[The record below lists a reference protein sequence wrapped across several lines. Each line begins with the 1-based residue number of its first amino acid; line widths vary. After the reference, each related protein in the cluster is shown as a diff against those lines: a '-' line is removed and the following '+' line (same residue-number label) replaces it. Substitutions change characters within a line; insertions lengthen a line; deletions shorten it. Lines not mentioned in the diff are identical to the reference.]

1 MKNLLML
8 MLMTCPL
15 AAQEQATPATDA
27 AVASVRQQMD
37 YLGGS
42 RAGLSRDYITAVAT
56 MNHVQSELSSLRY
69 AVLSKAGKPVPG
81 TVEECFR
88 LQAGICGNHI
98 DAFLEIARRLE
109 IRARPVEFYLHGET
123 PRENHN
129 HICVEVFYRE
139 SWRLLD
145 VTWGTVFRRPGGA
158 VDELASIEEIRKDPR
173 SRRWAV
179 TNQTDL
185 WYQQWKASGLDPL
198 EYVDYRELDILRGR
212 AGTIRL
218 AARLT
223 DAGQQYQPVHQPGYL
238 GRNDA
243 SEDYGAIRLSLLRVD
258 PETQGFRIQVSG
270 VAGTGALVVADQ
282 SGGESSVSLD
292 QLRQAREATLDLAGL
307 EVGETLD
314 VQVRPGVAGG
324 VGYVVYSQITLVPR

>member
-8 MLMTCPL
+8 MLMACPL

-42 RAGLSRDYITAVAT
+42 RPGLSRDYVAAVAT

-69 AVLSKAGKPVPG
+69 AVLSTAGKPVPG

-88 LQAGICGNHI
+88 LKAGICGNHI
-98 DAFLEIARRLE
+98 AAFLEIARRLE

-123 PRENHN
+123 PGENHN

-139 SWRLLD
+139 RWRLLD

-158 VDELASIEEIRKDPR
+158 VDELVSIAEIRKDPR

-179 TNQTDL
+179 TNQADL
-185 WYQQWKASGLDPL
+185 WYQHWKASGLDPL
-198 EYVDYRELDILRGR
+198 EYVDYRELDVLRGR

-243 SEDYGAIRLSLLRVD
+243 GRDFGAITLTLLGVHAGAR
-258 PETQGFRIQVSG
+258 ELRIQVSG
-270 VAGTGALVVADQ
+270 VAGSGTLVVADQ
-282 SGGESSVSLD
+282 AGGEASVSLE
-292 QLRQAREATLDLAGL
+292 QLQGGKETALELTGL
-307 EVGETLD
+307 KVGETLD
-314 VQVRPGVAGG
+314 VHVRPAMAGG
-324 VGYVVYSQITLVPR
+324 VGYVVYSQFTLVPR

>member
-1 MKNLLML
+1 MKSLLIVML
-8 MLMTCPL
+8 MACPL

-27 AVASVRQQMD
+27 AVKLIRQQVGL
-37 YLGGS
+37 LGGS
-42 RAGLSRDYITAVAT
+42 RPGLSREYVSAVAT

-69 AVLSKAGKPVPG
+69 AVLSKAGKPVPR
-81 TVEECFR
+81 TVEECFQ

-109 IRARPVEFYLHGET
+109 IRARPVELYLHGAT
-123 PRENHN
+123 SQKNHN
-129 HICVEVFYRE
+129 HICVEVFYRDK
-139 SWRLLD
+139 WRLLD
-145 VTWGTVFRRPGGA
+145 VTWGTVYRRPGGA
-158 VDELASIEEIRKDPR
+158 VDELVSIAEIRKDPR

-198 EYVDYRELDILRGR
+198 EYVDYRELDVLRGR

-223 DAGQQYQPVHQPGYL
+223 DAGQRYQPVHQPGYL
-238 GRNDA
+238 GRNNA
-243 SEDYGAIRLSLLRVD
+243 SDDYGSITLALLRV
-258 PETQGFRIQVSG
+258 EAGARELRIQVSG
-270 VAGTGALVVADQ
+270 VAGTGTLVVTDGA
-282 SGGESSVSLD
+282 GGEASVPLK
-292 QLRQAREATLDLAGL
+292 QLQGGKETVLDLSEL
-307 EVGETLD
+307 EVGEMLD
-314 VQVRPGVAGG
+314 VHVKPTTAGG